1 MHSRRIALAACM
13 LAWISVSASAPGAQ
27 DVPVQIRDAWIR
39 WLPGELPAGGYLTLV
54 NSGDRPSSLIAAS
67 CPDYAEVSLHRSRT
81 VAGTTRMMPVHD
93 ITVAAHATLAF
104 EAQGYHLMLMHPSKP
119 LKPGDRVPV
128 TLSFADGSSVTV
140 LFELR
145 PPAAGADMPDMPD
158 MPGMA
163 H

>member
-104 EAQGYHLMLMHPSKP
+104 EAQGYHLMLMQPATP
-119 LKPGDRVPV
+119 VKPGMRV
-128 TLSFADGSSVTV
+128 TIILRFADAPPMPVEFEVRNPDGS
-140 LFELR
+140 R
-145 PPAAGADMPDMPD
+145 AAPTQ
-158 MPGMA
+158 
-163 H
+163 